1 MALITVENVSYSYP
15 DPSGQPIPALKS
27 VSLTICPGEWVAI
40 LGANGSGKST
50 LAKHL
55 NALLVPKEGRVSVNG
70 LDTSDKE
77 NWFDIRRTVGMVF
90 QNPDNQL
97 VATTVEEDIAFG
109 PENLG
114 LAPAEI
120 VERVERAL
128 QDVGLEGMRTRPPH
142 DLSGGQKQRVAI
154 AGVLALGPEYLVLD
168 EATSMLDPVSRR
180 EVLETVRHLHEN
192 QGMTVVT
199 ITHDMDEAALAHR
212 IIVMDQG
219 SVLLEGSPVEVF
231 KKNQLLTQA
240 GLDVP
245 PALNIARRLQDKG
258 LPIEPNV
265 LTLDKLVK
273 VLCRLK
279 SLN

>member
-15 DPSGQPIPALKS
+15 DPSGQPIPALKN
-27 VSLTICPGEWVAI
+27 VSLTIRPGEWVAI

-55 NALLVPKEGRVSVNG
+55 NALLVPKEGRVSVNE

-77 NWFDIRRTVGMVF
+77 SWFDIRRTVGMVF
-90 QNPDNQL
+90 QNPDNQI

-114 LAPAEI
+114 LPPREI
-120 VERVERAL
+120 VERVEKAL
-128 QDVGLEGMRTRPPH
+128 RDVGLEGMRTRPPH

-231 KKNQLLTQA
+231 SQSHLLIQA
-240 GLDVP
+240 GLEVP
-245 PALNIARRLQDKG
+245 PALDIARRLWDKG
-258 LPIEPNV
+258 LSIDPDV
-265 LTLDKLVK
+265 LTLDKLVN